1 MDRHFTYINIDSPK
15 AYSAP
20 EVSVMTF
27 ETEGVLCQSGGAGF
41 GGNNEGYR
49 PGDNG
54 TDFKE
59 HTS

>member
-1 MDRHFTYINIDSPK
+1 MDKHFTYINLDSPK

-20 EVSVMTF
+20 QVSVMTL

-41 GGNNEGYR
+41 GGNNEGYM

-54 TDFKE
+54 TDF
-59 HTS
+59 

>member
-1 MDRHFTYINIDSPK
+1 MDKHITYINIDSPK
-15 AYSAP
+15 AYRAP
-20 EVSVMTF
+20 QVSVMTF

-54 TDFKE
+54 TDF
-59 HTS
+59 